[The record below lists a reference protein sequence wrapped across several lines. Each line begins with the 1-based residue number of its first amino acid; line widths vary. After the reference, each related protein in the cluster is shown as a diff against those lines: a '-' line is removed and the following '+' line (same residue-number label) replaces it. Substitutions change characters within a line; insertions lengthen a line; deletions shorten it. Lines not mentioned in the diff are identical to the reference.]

1 MPPKKSYIAYL
12 LRLWRVNS
20 AERPDWQASLE
31 DPHSGKQ
38 IGFADIVSLFAYL
51 EDQTGRDPEHEALED
66 EGSENRS
73 HPRYEGES

>member
-38 IGFADIVSLFAYL
+38 IGFADLVSLFSYL
-51 EDQTGRDPEHEALED
+51 EDQTGSNQDREKVLKENQNDP
-66 EGSENRS
+66 SE
-73 HPRYEGES
+73 